1 MKNKK
6 HTDNKIKEMNNRNMK
21 NFIDVQSITI
31 LMYLSKIQRTRAEMV
46 AELREIPSMSLYR
59 KINKMEKCGLVCKV
73 TSSSSKKK
81 RDILY
86 ENTADIFVM
95 RHKGKSI
102 QIVIC

>member
-1 MKNKK
+1 MKKK
-6 HTDNKIKEMNNRNMK
+6 NTDNIRKEMSNRSMK
-21 NFIDVQSITI
+21 NFIDMQAITI
-31 LMYLSKIQRTRAEMV
+31 LMYLSKIQRTRSEMA

-73 TSSSSKKK
+73 TSSSSRKKK

-102 QIVIC
+102 QLVIC